1 MIILYTDIYAK
12 ASPINLIIIRTLHTD
27 FGNVLR
33 QMLWNGD
40 YNTMRKITLSSKG
53 MANMTAVSNT
63 FIDSYMP
70 SANGSYVKVYLYLL
84 RCLGQPFV
92 DISIPHIADKLDNT
106 ERDVIRALGYW
117 EKSGLINLVREAD
130 EIIGISLNNPECDS
144 SCNLKANNQLPKQV
158 STSYEQKN
166 SSLGN
171 ATSLTVTSN
180 TNDCHKVIDNN
191 QQLPEQ
197 PKSIASLISLP
208 LEVLMENNQFADMIC
223 AIEANYIKRP
233 LNPRESEFIADL
245 YCKFQ
250 FGPSLI
256 FDLFD
261 ECSKVINQKNT
272 DFIPYMNKVAITWH
286 SNGVDNSLKA
296 KEYSKE
302 YLECYAALIKAFG
315 INNRSLGSGETRF
328 IKKWHTDQGF
338 SAQMIQLACEKCIGQ
353 IGTPSLSYTETILNA
368 WKRNNIKTP
377 DEVAKDDL
385 LHKESEENKKHSPKP
400 AKANFYNTY
409 NQRDY
414 SEEEYSKLELE
425 LLSR

>member
-1 MIILYTDIYAK
+1 
-12 ASPINLIIIRTLHTD
+12 
-27 FGNVLR
+27 
-33 QMLWNGD
+33 
-40 YNTMRKITLSSKG
+40 MRKITLSSNG

-84 RCLGQPFV
+84 RCLGQPYV
-92 DISIPHIADKLDNT
+92 DISISHIADKLDNT
-106 ERDVIRALGYW
+106 ERDVIRALCYW
-117 EKSGLINLVREAD
+117 EKNNLVNLIREND
-130 EIIGISLNNPECDS
+130 DIIGISLNNPECDNSCIKPIGNQPPSKPS
-144 SCNLKANNQLPKQV
+144 SIDRETSCSNAMCNNII
-158 STSYEQKN
+158 STTTSSNECT
-166 SSLGN
+166 SSLSN
-171 ATSLTVTSN
+171 AKLL
-180 TNDCHKVIDNN
+180 D
-191 QQLPEQ
+191 Q

-261 ECSKVINQKNT
+261 ECSKVVNQKNT

-296 KEYSKE
+296 KEFSKE
-302 YLECYAALIKAFG
+302 YLECYTALIKAFG

-328 IKKWHTDQGF
+328 IKKWHTDNGF
-338 SAQMIQLACEKCIGQ
+338 SAEMIQLACERCIAQ
-353 IGTPSLSYTETILNA
+353 ISKPSLSYTETILDA
-368 WKRNNIKTP
+368 WKRNNIRTP
-377 DEVAKDDL
+377 EDAEKDDL
-385 LHKESEENKKHSPKP
+385 LHKQSKENKNNSPKATKP
-400 AKANFYNTY
+400 NFYNTY
-409 NQRDY
+409 TQRDY
-414 SEEEYSKLELE
+414 SEEEYTKLELE